1 MIGKI
6 LGAVAGQRVAQ
17 NVSGVNGPAG
27 ALLGAGAVSVARRL
41 GPIGLVVAG
50 LGGYAFKRYRDK
62 AKRQHA
68 QQPHSGR
75 RAA

>member
-6 LGAVAGQRVAQ
+6 IGAVAGQRVAQ
-17 NVSGVNGPAG
+17 NSGVNGPAG

-41 GPIGLVVAG
+41 GPVGLILAG
-50 LGGYAFKRYRDK
+50 LGGYAYKRHRDK
-62 AKRQHA
+62 SRQSPA
-68 QQPHSGR
+68 SAAHSGR